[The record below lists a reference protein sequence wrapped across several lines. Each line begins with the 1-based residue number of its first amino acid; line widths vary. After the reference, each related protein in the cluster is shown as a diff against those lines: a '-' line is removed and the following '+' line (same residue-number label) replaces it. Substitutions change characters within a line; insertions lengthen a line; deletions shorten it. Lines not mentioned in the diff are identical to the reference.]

1 MDRLSFCSLNLKG
14 VIKSFDSR
22 LSLAIASRW
31 QLRLIAICLVTM
43 VSCNSLLEINDFERR
58 LSSSTFKA
66 VLEEPITE
74 LAGERSALL
83 CNASIQQAVREVL
96 PSASNK
102 SEPHLSIRIETL
114 SSEGGYVMAFLSGLS
129 LFTLNILGMP
139 ISTEH
144 FQLSMYIDLV
154 DKNGSVVSSA
164 VVAKSFTRKVGLY
177 SSGGPK
183 AHDICAHLTRLCLA
197 EFTDKSLPSFLNATR
212 NLENASNIVSQEVVA
227 GESNGVQLGETTE
240 PIASNNI
247 RIRISDETSDSYG
260 ISKVAVIG
268 KESVLCDGRVDSG
281 SSLAELVEGELVGI
295 YGVVERKH
303 LQDILDEQRLAMGG
317 LIFEESDYARAGC
330 LAGAQGTV
338 LASFGCLRNRSKVTV
353 KLVNCSTSDVL
364 WSATGI
370 DVDEFDLLDE
380 LRLRLEHQ

>member
-1 MDRLSFCSLNLKG
+1 MSFCNLKTPRFM
-14 VIKSFDSR
+14 KSINSR
-22 LSLAIASRW
+22 LSLAITSRW
-31 QLRLIAICLVTM
+31 QLRLIASCLITM
-43 VSCNSLLEINDFERR
+43 VSCNSLREINDFERR
-58 LSSSTFKA
+58 LSSSTLTA
-66 VLEEPITE
+66 DLEEPITV

-96 PSASNK
+96 PSALNK

-114 SSEGGYVMAFLSGLS
+114 SAEGGYILSVLSGAT
-129 LFTLNILGMP
+129 LFTLNLLGMP
-139 ISTEH
+139 IGIER
-144 FQLSMYIDLV
+144 FLLSMQIDLI

-164 VVAKSFTRKVGLY
+164 VVEKSFNRKVGLY

-183 AHDICAHLTRLCLA
+183 AHDICAYLTRLCLS
-197 EFTDKSLPSFLNATR
+197 EFADKSLPSFLNITR
-212 NLENASNIVSQEVVA
+212 KLESASDTVSQEVVA
-227 GESNGVQLGETTE
+227 SESTGVQLVERVE
-240 PIASNNI
+240 PIASDNI
-247 RIRISDETSDSYG
+247 RIRISDETLASYG

-281 SSLAELVEGELVGI
+281 LSLAELVEGELVGI

-303 LQDILDEQRLAMGG
+303 LQDILDEQRLALGG

-338 LASFGCLRNRSKVTV
+338 LASFGCLRDRPKVTV

-380 LRLRLEHQ
+380 LRLQLERQ